1 MTMKKIIVPTARP
14 RNPLVAAS
22 LMRLAGSHRRSGG
35 AQRQQAKQALRA
47 SVQHGHPADRFPF
60 T

>member
-1 MTMKKIIVPTARP
+1 MTIKKITVPTAQL

-22 LMRLAGSHRRSGG
+22 LMRLAGSHRQSGG
-35 AQRQQAKQALRA
+35 AQRQKAKQALRT
-47 SVQHGHPADRFPF
+47 SLRHGHPADRFPF

>member
-1 MTMKKIIVPTARP
+1 MTDKKLTLPGVRP

-35 AQRQQAKQALRA
+35 ALRRQAKQALRA
-47 SVQHGHPADRFPF
+47 SLKHGHHGDRFPF

>member
-1 MTMKKIIVPTARP
+1 MTAKKITVPTARP

-35 AQRQQAKQALRA
+35 ALRQHAKQTLRA
-47 SVQHGHPADRFPF
+47 SLQRGHPADRFPF

>member
-1 MTMKKIIVPTARP
+1 MTAKKITVPTARP

-35 AQRQQAKQALRA
+35 AQRQQAKQTLRD
-47 SVQHGHPADRFPF
+47 SLQLGHPTDRFPF